1 MKKLVLSMMTM
12 LAIVSMSKAQNSL
25 SVADFTLP
33 QNGEASLTVSFQ
45 FDAADTYTG
54 YSFDLQ
60 IPSDLEFVI
69 ESGTDVAYVK
79 GQCHDASHSV
89 TANLSDGVVKVA
101 GLSLSSKPLTGTS
114 GVLLTFTVKP
124 TTDNLVVGQTY
135 QGSISNI
142 LIVPVEGNKES
153 LDASNFTI
161 TIGDPIEQ
169 RTILDETSTTDP
181 EAASGVDVRVN
192 RTINAGNWSTIC
204 LPFAMSESQ
213 VKAAFGDDVVLADF
227 TGIESTYDTDE
238 ETILSIQVNFSQATS
253 IESNHPY
260 LIKVNNNI
268 SSFTVDNVNIDPDEA
283 SVDKDEW
290 RTGSGTK
297 KDPYVYHYNSFVGT
311 YVADTTVPELCLFLN
326 GNKLWYSLG
335 STKMKGFRAY
345 FDFYDVLTE
354 VEEGYSAAPAI
365 SLLIANGEITKIDA
379 RTMRE
384 IETGKVYNM
393 TGQYLGEAENMD
405 NLPKGIYIVNG
416 KKVVK

>member
-142 LIVPVEGNKES
+142 LIVPVEGNKQS

-161 TIGDPIEQ
+161 TIGDPIEL
-169 RTILDETSTTDP
+169 RTILDETSKTAP
-181 EAASGVDVRVN
+181 EAASGVDVRVK
-192 RTINAGNWSTIC
+192 RTIKAGNWSTIC
-204 LPFAMSESQ
+204 LPFAMSEAQ
-213 VKAAFGDDVVLADF
+213 VKAAFGDDVKLADF
-227 TGIESTYDTDE
+227 KGYETTKEDGVVVGITVMFESVT
-238 ETILSIQVNFSQATS
+238 A
-253 IESNHPY
+253 IEANHPY
-260 LIKVNNNI
+260 IIKVSSNI
-268 SSFTVDNVNIDPDEA
+268 TEFTVDGVNIDP
-283 SVDKDEW
+283 KDNPRVSYGWE
-290 RTGSGTK
+290 TGK
-297 KDPYVYHYNSFVGT
+297 KPKVYHPMDFNGT
-311 YVADTTVPELCLFLN
+311 FVADFDFYNAATSYPLFLS
-326 GNKLWYSLG
+326 GNKFYYATEN
-335 STKMKGFRAY
+335 TKHMKAFRAY
-345 FDFYDVLTE
+345 FDFDDVLTE
-354 VEEGYSAAPAI
+354 DEEDPSGAPAI
-365 SLLIANGEITKIDA
+365 SLFIANGEITKIDT
-379 RTMRE
+379 RTMKE

-405 NLPKGIYIVNG
+405 KLPKGIYIVNG

>member
-135 QGSISNI
+135 LGSISNI
-142 LIVPVEGNKES
+142 LIVPVEGNKQS

-161 TIGDPIEQ
+161 TIGEPIEQ
-169 RTILDETSTTDP
+169 RTILDETSTTAP
-181 EAASGVDVRVN
+181 EAASGVDVRVK
-192 RTINAGNWSTIC
+192 RTIKAGNWSTIC
-204 LPFAMSESQ
+204 LPFAMSEAQ
-213 VKAAFGDDVVLADF
+213 VKAAFGDDVKIAEFKGWETTEYDDDDNALQISVSFASVNAIEANIPYILKATAAINDF
-227 TGIESTYDTDE
+227 TADG
-238 ETILSIQVNFSQATS
+238 
-253 IESNHPY
+253 
-260 LIKVNNNI
+260 
-268 SSFTVDNVNIDPDEA
+268 VNIDPEDEPGVTVGKK
-283 SVDKDEW
+283 SKGTLGTF
-290 RTGSGTK
+290 TGS
-297 KDPYVYHYNSFVGT
+297 YVPVII
-311 YVADTTVPELCLFLN
+311 DEECLFLN
-326 GNKLWYSLG
+326 DNKFWYSTG
-335 STKMKGFRAY
+335 KTQMKGYRAY
-345 FDFYDVLTE
+345 FYFQDLLAQDSDPMSS
-354 VEEGYSAAPAI
+354 SAPVFFSI
-365 SLLIANGEITKIDA
+365 DNGTTKIDA

-384 IETGKVYNM
+384 IETGRVYNLA
-393 TGQYLGEAENMD
+393 GQYIGEFENMD
-405 NLPKGIYIVNG
+405 QLPKGIYIVNG
-416 KKVVK
+416 KKIVK